1 MRFRRKLS
9 KKTEVNLVP
18 MIDIVFQLVIYFMV
32 STTIIVTP
40 GVPIV
45 YPESTSSEPVAMSKL
60 VITAVSENELYLNKK
75 QYNLAGLRK
84 AFDEF
89 TEKDRE
95 NISTVVIEGDE
106 NVNYNL
112 MIHILDILRDNGI
125 RGVNFKTRSSD
136 ENLHAVTD

>member
-9 KKTEVNLVP
+9 TKKEVNLIP

-45 YPESTSSEPVAMSKL
+45 YPESVSSEPVAMSKI

-75 QYNLAGLRK
+75 QYNLSGLRA
-84 AFDEF
+84 AFNDL
-89 TEKDRE
+89 TEGDKE

-106 NVNYNL
+106 EVRYDL

-125 RGVNFKTRSSD
+125 RGVNFKTRQSD